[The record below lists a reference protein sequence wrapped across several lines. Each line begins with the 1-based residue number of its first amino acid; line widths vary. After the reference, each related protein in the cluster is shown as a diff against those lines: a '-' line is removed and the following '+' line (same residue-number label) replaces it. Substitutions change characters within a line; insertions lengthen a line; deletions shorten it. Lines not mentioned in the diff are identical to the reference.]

1 MRFQTLPIKAAREGR
16 GELIFTERL
25 IKLILGSAV
34 RDGYAVPIFTKNS
47 LKNRYV
53 MHIENKERK
62 KALRIGCIMLVA
74 SAAIIL
80 LALYG
85 AVQIVYNHIIPLL

>member
-1 MRFQTLPIKAAREGR
+1 
-16 GELIFTERL
+16 
-25 IKLILGSAV
+25 
-34 RDGYAVPIFTKNS
+34 
-47 LKNRYV
+47 

-62 KALRIGCIMLVA
+62 KALRIGCIVLVA

>member
-1 MRFQTLPIKAAREGR
+1 
-16 GELIFTERL
+16 
-25 IKLILGSAV
+25 
-34 RDGYAVPIFTKNS
+34 
-47 LKNRYV
+47 

-62 KALRIGCIMLVA
+62 RALRIGCIVLMA

-85 AVQIVYNHIIPLL
+85 LVQIVYNHIIPLL

>member
-1 MRFQTLPIKAAREGR
+1 
-16 GELIFTERL
+16 
-25 IKLILGSAV
+25 
-34 RDGYAVPIFTKNS
+34 
-47 LKNRYV
+47 

-80 LALYG
+80 LAIYG

>member
-1 MRFQTLPIKAAREGR
+1 
-16 GELIFTERL
+16 
-25 IKLILGSAV
+25 
-34 RDGYAVPIFTKNS
+34 
-47 LKNRYV
+47 

-62 KALRIGCIMLVA
+62 KALRIGCIVLMA

-85 AVQIVYNHIIPLL
+85 VVQIVYNHIIPLL

>member
-1 MRFQTLPIKAAREGR
+1 MLEQETPAHSPPVRAEPETHTLKFIKTYEHRSPPSVKTAASPKNQG
-16 GELIFTERL
+16 
-25 IKLILGSAV
+25 
-34 RDGYAVPIFTKNS
+34 TKNR
-47 LKNRYV
+47 KT

-62 KALRIGCIMLVA
+62 RALRIGCIVLVA

>member
-1 MRFQTLPIKAAREGR
+1 
-16 GELIFTERL
+16 
-25 IKLILGSAV
+25 
-34 RDGYAVPIFTKNS
+34 
-47 LKNRYV
+47 
-53 MHIENKERK
+53 MHIEDKNRK
-62 KALRIGCIMLVA
+62 RALRIGCIMLMA